1 MNQEKHNNG
10 HEEVPIFIDKS
21 KFELASPLPGSNLYA
36 TGGVEAGY
44 DLFRE
49 TRGQGDDEFIP
60 NDSTEITLHPGDH
73 FYTAQSS
80 LNPGA

>member
-1 MNQEKHNNG
+1 MSQDKRNNG
-10 HEEVPIFIDKS
+10 HDEVPIFIDKN
-21 KFELASPLPGSNLYA
+21 KFKLASPQSGSNLY
-36 TGGVEAGY
+36 TIGGVGPGY

-60 NDSTEITLHPGDH
+60 NDPTLITLHPGDH

-80 LNPGA
+80 LNPGG

>member
-1 MNQEKHNNG
+1 MSQDKHNNG
-10 HEEVPIFIDKS
+10 HDEIPIFIDKN
-21 KFELASPLPGSNLYA
+21 KFKLTSPQSGSNLY
-36 TGGVEAGY
+36 TIGGVRPGY

-60 NDSTEITLHPGDH
+60 NDPTQITLHPGDH

-80 LNPGA
+80 LNPGG